1 MADTKKQ
8 TVPGLRI
15 RAVPE
20 NGFCRAG
27 RRWPREAQDVP
38 LTEFDKKQLAALRAE
53 PMLVVIDVEIDLPE
67 DEA

>member
-1 MADTKKQ
+1 MSEPKTKK
-8 TVPGLRI
+8 VPGLRI

-27 RRWPREAQDVP
+27 RRWAREAQDVP
-38 LTEFDKKQLAALRAE
+38 LTEFDKKQVAALRAE